1 LGIFNDRNHQGLK
14 REVIAFFASLQEWG
28 PQAGWR
34 SVPAR
39 GKGGGLL
46 EWDLGHCVWWRV
58 VNQRC

>member
-46 EWDLGHCVWWRV
+46 E
-58 VNQRC
+58 